1 MSFTI
6 RNLLAPFAFACAL
19 LGAGPARA
27 WNAGTHVYVATRLLP
42 PEVAADPLLVVEARY
57 GAHVIDLFNN
67 DFTSPG
73 LQLQQLLHDPAGSVF
88 MDVWDLSAT
97 RAPIHRAFAFGLVSH
112 NNAWG
117 ADATAHVVDIATG
130 QGPGWTYA
138 KSELLMAA
146 LEPYLPPEILQL
158 PHDVLIEMGH
168 ILIEQSVDLLMLQVD
183 PALGQKVMDSAAARD
198 PSDPALL
205 QVAWSD
211 AFAALTG
218 GNAASVRLIR
228 AYEEGYRQAFV
239 SYGWALS
246 QPNALE
252 LLSWQIA
259 TVATAFLGVPPDQAA
274 QLEPLIEL
282 GILVG
287 EELCAADFYQEVEGT
302 VAWVG
307 ANMAAHGVTF

>member
-1 MSFTI
+1 MSVATRSI
-6 RNLLAPFAFACAL
+6 LASSAVACAL
-19 LGAGPARA
+19 LAAGPARA
-27 WNAGTHVYVATRLLP
+27 WNAGTHVYVVDRLVP
-42 PEVAADPLLVVEARY
+42 PVVAADPLQEAEARY

-73 LQLQQLLHDPAGSVF
+73 LELGQLLHDPAGSVF
-88 MDVWDLSAT
+88 MDVWDLAAT
-97 RAPIHRAFAFGLVSH
+97 RAPIHRAFAFGVVSH

-130 QGPGWTYA
+130 HGPGWTYA
-138 KSELLMAA
+138 KSEQLMAI

-158 PHDVLIEMGH
+158 PHDVQIEVGH
-168 ILIEQSVDLLMLQVD
+168 ILIEQSVDLLMLEVD
-183 PALGQKVMDSAAARD
+183 PALGQKVMSSAAARN

-211 AFAALTG
+211 AFAGLTG
-218 GNAASVRLIR
+218 GNAASVQLIR
-228 AYEEGYRQAFV
+228 AYEEGYREAFV
-239 SYGWALS
+239 AYGWALS

-252 LLSWQIA
+252 LVAGQIA
-259 TVATAFLGVPPDQAA
+259 TMATAFLGVPPDQAA

-287 EELCAADFYQEVEGT
+287 EDLCAADFLQEVEGT

-307 ANMAAHGVTF
+307 ANMAAHGVSY

>member
-1 MSFTI
+1 MPFTI
-6 RNLLAPFAFACAL
+6 RKLIAVSGFACAL
-19 LGAGPARA
+19 LAAGPARA
-27 WNAGTHVYVATRLLP
+27 WNAGTHVYVVDRLLP
-42 PEVAADPLLVVEARY
+42 PEVAADPILVAEARY

-88 MDVWDLSAT
+88 MDVWGLAAT
-97 RAPIHRAFAFGLVSH
+97 HAPIHRAFAFGVVSH
-112 NNAWG
+112 NNSWG
-117 ADATAHVVDIATG
+117 ADATAHLVDIASG

-138 KSELLMAA
+138 KSELLMTI

-158 PHDVLIEMGH
+158 PHEVLIEVGH

-205 QVAWSD
+205 QVAWSA
-211 AFAALTG
+211 AFAPLTG
-218 GNAASVRLIR
+218 GNAPSVHLIR

-239 SYGWALS
+239 GYGWALS
-246 QPNALE
+246 QPDALD
-252 LLSWQIA
+252 LLAWQIA
-259 TVATAFLGVPPDQAA
+259 MVATDFLGVPLDQAA
-274 QLEPLIEL
+274 AFFPLIKD
-282 GILVG
+282 GILIG
-287 EELCAADFYQEVEGT
+287 ESLCADDFYQEIEGT

-307 ANMAAHGVTF
+307 ANMAAHGVTY